1 MFQLFFTWCSRVVN
15 LIDGVII
22 TVVCRTV
29 IILSDLLFK
38 GSNLTNFRCWAFDI
52 SRKATKMYFMRLEA
66 EFYKS
71 LLNFLRIFGFKKN
84 YGPLN
89 QLIHFVI

>member
-1 MFQLFFTWCSRVVN
+1 MYVPVIFTLCSRVAN

-71 LLNFLRIFGFKKN
+71 LFNFSDFLLRM
-84 YGPLN
+84 YRYPLN
-89 QLIHFVI
+89 QWH

>member
-1 MFQLFFTWCSRVVN
+1 MYVPVIFTLCSRVAN

-71 LLNFLRIFGFKKN
+71 LFNFSDFLLRMHRC
-84 YGPLN
+84 PLN
-89 QLIHFVI
+89 QWH

>member
-71 LLNFLRIFGFKKN
+71 LLNFLRIFGFKKKTTD
-84 YGPLN
+84 
-89 QLIHFVI
+89 H

>member
-1 MFQLFFTWCSRVVN
+1 MFQLFFTWCSRVSN

-38 GSNLTNFRCWAFDI
+38 GSNLTNFRCW
-52 SRKATKMYFMRLEA
+52 
-66 EFYKS
+66 
-71 LLNFLRIFGFKKN
+71 G
-84 YGPLN
+84 
-89 QLIHFVI
+89 V